1 MSEKRNPY
9 CVALLLLMPLIAW
22 ADGSGASERIRRDV
36 APFDLV
42 IRSGRVLDGTGN
54 PWTKADI
61 GIKGG
66 RVAEIGRIPAGA
78 GAEVIDADGLYVA
91 PGFIDVH
98 THADRLI
105 ASHPEV
111 ANYLLQGVTTVVGGN
126 CGGSQFPLQQ
136 LFDELQASGIAVNF
150 ASLVGHNTV
159 RRKVMGNDD
168 RAPSPEE
175 LSEMQR
181 LVTQE
186 MLAGAIGL
194 STGLSYVPGRYSTTE
209 EIAALARM
217 VQPFDGLYA
226 THMRNQGLQIKEA
239 IEEAIRIGREAGGI
253 PVQISH
259 IKLAHETVWGNL
271 DLVTGPIEEARRKGI
286 QVLMDQY
293 PYTATS
299 SGFAS
304 SFPGWAVAG
313 GNDAFAER
321 LDDPE
326 AYARISQAIIEKRLT
341 SVRGRNPLE
350 TIYVTSNKNHPEY
363 EGRNLAQILD
373 LTGREVSISNAADL
387 IIEMQKGDRPRGVFF
402 QMAEDDVAAL
412 MRKPYNMIASDG
424 KIEIPGIEVPHPR
437 AYGTFPRI
445 LARYVRELGDLTLE
459 DAVRK
464 MSSLPAQA
472 MGFEDRGLLRVGSF
486 ADVVIFDL
494 DRVEDTAT
502 FEEPHQYPKGIEYV
516 IVNGKVAARNGAIA
530 TKNAGAIIYGDGKV
544 ADETDGR

>member
-1 MSEKRNPY
+1 MSGKRQPY
-9 CVALLLLMPLIAW
+9 RVALLLLMPLIVFA
-22 ADGSGASERIRRDV
+22 GLSRASERIRRGV
-36 APFDLV
+36 ATFDLV
-42 IRSGRVLDGTGN
+42 ITSGRVLDGTGN

-61 GIKGG
+61 GIKDG
-66 RVAEIGRIPAGA
+66 RVARIGRIPAGA
-78 GAEVIDADGLYVA
+78 GAQVIDADGLYVA

-105 ASHPEV
+105 ASQTDV
-111 ANYLLQGVTTVVGGN
+111 ANYLLQGVTTLVGGN
-126 CGGSQFPLQQ
+126 CGGSQYPLQQ
-136 LFDELQASGIAVNF
+136 LFDELQASGIALNF

-168 RAPSPEE
+168 RIPSPEE
-175 LSEMQR
+175 LSKMQS
-181 LVTQE
+181 LVKQE

-217 VQPFDGLYA
+217 VQPFEGLYA

-259 IKLAHETVWGNL
+259 IKLAHEAVWGNH
-271 DLVTGPIEEARRKGI
+271 DLVTGPIEEARRKGF

-313 GNDAFAER
+313 GNDAFAKR
-321 LDDPE
+321 LNDPE
-326 AYARISQAIIEKRLT
+326 AYARIRQAIIEKRLT
-341 SVRGRNPLE
+341 SARGRNPLE

-363 EGRNLAQILD
+363 EGSNLAQILE
-373 LTGREVSISNAADL
+373 LTGREVSISNGADL
-387 IIEMQKGDRPRGVFF
+387 IIEMQKDDHPRGVFF

-412 MRKPYNMIASDG
+412 MREPYNMIASDG

-437 AYGTFPRI
+437 AYGTFPRV
-445 LARYVRELGDLTLE
+445 LARYVRGLGVLTLE
-459 DAVRK
+459 DAIRK

-472 MGFEDRGLLRVGSF
+472 MGFEDRGLLCVGSY
-486 ADVVIFDL
+486 ADVVVFDL
-494 DRVEDTAT
+494 DRIEDTAT

-516 IVNGKVAARNGAIA
+516 IVNGEVAARNGAIV
-530 TKNAGAIIYGDGKV
+530 TKDAGIIIYGHGR
-544 ADETDGR
+544 AAEEMDGR